1 MKKTFKRVV
10 QAGSAVT
17 LSAASVVHAAV
28 PSSVS
33 TALGDA
39 ATDTLTVG
47 GLAFTAILAA
57 VVFKY
62 WRRAL

>member
-1 MKKTFKRVV
+1 MKKTFKRLAQASTAVAVSTVTAV
-10 QAGSAVT
+10 QAA
-17 LSAASVVHAAV
+17 LPA
-28 PSSVS
+28 SVS

-39 ATDTLTVG
+39 ATDTATVG
-47 GLAFTAILAA
+47 GLAFVAVLGA